1 MRRYPQL
8 AEQPLDA
15 PTRSL
20 AWRYALTLLTVAAL
34 SIGGQL
40 VVQSSLRDEATRA
53 HVINLAGRQRLLGER
68 LGKVALQL
76 QAGGDA
82 PQRMNATLGELR
94 RTHATLRA
102 GAELGGD
109 LLLRCLVARQE
120 LQLAGLSAAAQA
132 LQAAPRPEAP
142 AVAALLARQER
153 FVALTEVVVRRHE
166 RTSRE
171 HVARLGRTEL
181 AILGLVLL
189 TLLLEGLLVFWPAL
203 RRIRRAIEAVLASD
217 RQRAAILAALPE
229 PVVLLTRDGQI
240 QDSLVPPSASPAAL
254 EHLGAFLRGPHAP
267 AALKLIADVREGD
280 RIQALDIGPG
290 PSDRRFELRMSR
302 YHGDTVLALMHDV
315 TEERLLDRRM
325 LDEVARAQQRM
336 GSELHDGLCQ
346 QLTGLLLL
354 VQALEGSARRGES
367 VALAELTQ
375 LREHLAASAVE
386 ARQVSQS
393 LYPVVLRQHGL
404 VDALRQLCDSV
415 GALHRVRC
423 TCRTTL
429 TQVTLEG
436 AAIHLYRIAQEAVAN
451 AVRHARCT
459 AIEVSL
465 ERAAQALVLAIV
477 DDGVGLPATPAIR
490 PGMGL
495 HSMNYRAEA
504 IGAWLTISPR
514 AGGGTEV
521 RCTLPDA
528 AAPRPEGSPT

>member
-20 AWRYALTLLTVAAL
+20 AWRYALALLTVAAL

-40 VVQSSLRDEATRA
+40 VIQNSLQHEAARA
-53 HVINLAGRQRLLGER
+53 DVINLAGRQRLLAER
-68 LGKVALQL
+68 LGKTALQL
-76 QAGGDA
+76 HGPAARERLADTLA
-82 PQRMNATLGELR
+82 ALQRADATLQ
-94 RTHATLRA
+94 ASAAA
-102 GAELGGD
+102 GHD
-109 LLLRCLVARQE
+109 LLLRCLTVRMQA
-120 LQLAGLSAAAQA
+120 QLAGLTAAARALEASPSAAGA
-132 LQAAPRPEAP
+132 
-142 AVAALLARQER
+142 AALVEQQER
-153 FVALTEVVVRRHE
+153 FVARMDAVVGRHA
-166 RTSRE
+166 RAASE
-171 HVARLGRTEL
+171 HVARLRRTEL
-181 AILGLVLL
+181 TILAAVLL

-203 RRIRRAIEAVLASD
+203 RRIRRAIAALLASG
-217 RQRAAILAALPE
+217 RERAAILAALPE

-240 QDSLVPPSASPAAL
+240 QDSLVPPTASPAAL
-254 EHLGAFLRGPHAP
+254 EHLGAFLRGPHAA
-267 AALKLIADVREGD
+267 AALQHLAEVREGD
-280 RIQALDIGPG
+280 RIHALDIGPG

-315 TEERLLDRRM
+315 TEQRLLDRRM

-354 VQALEGSARRGES
+354 AQALEGAARRGEA
-367 VALAELTQ
+367 VALADLTQ

-386 ARQVSQS
+386 VRQVSQS
-393 LYPVVLRQHGL
+393 LYPVVLREHGL

-423 TCRTTL
+423 TCNTTL
-429 TQVTLEG
+429 DRVALEG

-459 AIEVSL
+459 TIAVSL
-465 ERAAQALVLAIV
+465 EREGAALVLTIV
-477 DDGVGLPATPAIR
+477 DDGVGLPAAPAIR

-495 HSMNYRAEA
+495 HSMSHRAEA
-504 IGAWLTISPR
+504 IGAWLTITPR
-514 AGGGTEV
+514 PGGGTQV
-521 RCTLPDA
+521 RCALDEAPADA
-528 AAPRPEGSPT
+528 AGGDAA